1 MPVWLSCL
9 AKELRSELLR
19 EIELETEVNCFSGRE
34 YLSVRL
40 EVEGCL
46 QKLIESG
53 LVEFGA
59 LDEML
64 EVLLPRRMMST
75 SRWRALLVESLEMAT

>member
-1 MPVWLSCL
+1 M
-9 AKELRSELLR
+9 LR
-19 EIELETEVNCFSGRE
+19 EIGLETEVSCFSGRE
-34 YLSVRL
+34 DLLVRL
-40 EVEGCL
+40 GVEDCL
-46 QKLIESG
+46 QKLIESR